1 MNKGFLDAIFATT
14 TVAAGVNYPARTI
27 VMLNSDIFNGH
38 EFMPL
43 RGTEF
48 HQMTGRAG
56 RRGQDRIGFLLVIPG
71 RFMDLEH
78 IARLLKSGPD
88 RVESQIR
95 ADFSMVLNLLLS
107 QTPEDIRQI
116 LTRSFAAYQR
126 GDTDSLWRDVERHIR
141 FLKAEGF
148 VDEQDHLTPDG
159 VWASQLRLDE
169 PLLIAEC
176 LRRGAF
182 PDDPSLLAAVVAPFA
197 YDGDQEMKIAGLK
210 GLPPKLMRVMRRVL
224 SVIRPLQKRLTEQ
237 AFPVHPL
244 LFWPAHVMYDWARGH
259 DWDDVVERWRSSDGE
274 LAMLVLRTADNLRQI
289 RSLGVTYPDI
299 AHRADEA
306 IMRILREPVVY

>member
-116 LTRSFAAYQR
+116 LT
-126 GDTDSLWRDVERHIR
+126 V
-141 FLKAEGF
+141 
-148 VDEQDHLTPDG
+148 
-159 VWASQLRLDE
+159 
-169 PLLIAEC
+169 LL
-176 LRRGAF
+176 
-182 PDDPSLLAAVVAPFA
+182 
-197 YDGDQEMKIAGLK
+197 
-210 GLPPKLMRVMRRVL
+210 LPN
-224 SVIRPLQKRLTEQ
+224 Q
-237 AFPVHPL
+237 A
-244 LFWPAHVMYDWARGH
+244 W
-259 DWDDVVERWRSSDGE
+259 
-274 LAMLVLRTADNLRQI
+274 
-289 RSLGVTYPDI
+289 
-299 AHRADEA
+299 
-306 IMRILREPVVY
+306 